1 MQQTTW
7 QIVIEQTK
15 KQGLPFLLLAIGVWY
30 FESRQDKMEEQF
42 LSCQEEKFRILQETV
57 SQNTA
62 TLQQLNETIR
72 TISQTQPR
80 KQR

>member
-1 MQQTTW
+1 MQTTW

-15 KQGLPFLLLAIGVWY
+15 KQGLPFLLLAVAVWY

-42 LSCQEEKFRILQETV
+42 LECQEEKFQILQETV
-57 SQNTA
+57 NKNTA
-62 TLQQLNETIR
+62 TLEQLNETIR